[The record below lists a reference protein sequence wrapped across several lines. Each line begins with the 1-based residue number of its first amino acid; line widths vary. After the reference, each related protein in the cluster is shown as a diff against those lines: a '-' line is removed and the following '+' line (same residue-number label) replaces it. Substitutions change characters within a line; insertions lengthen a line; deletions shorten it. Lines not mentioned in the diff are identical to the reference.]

1 MEKKNQFCDMEK
13 GCEMNPEFDLPCDG
27 LETDLGNSKQAQ
39 NPSIIFYAIYR
50 LERNFEQLGFENS
63 QILDGL

>member
-13 GCEMNPEFDLPCDG
+13 GCEINPEFDLPCDG
-27 LETDLGNSKQAQ
+27 LETDLGNSTQAQ

-50 LERNFEQLGFENS
+50 LER
-63 QILDGL
+63 